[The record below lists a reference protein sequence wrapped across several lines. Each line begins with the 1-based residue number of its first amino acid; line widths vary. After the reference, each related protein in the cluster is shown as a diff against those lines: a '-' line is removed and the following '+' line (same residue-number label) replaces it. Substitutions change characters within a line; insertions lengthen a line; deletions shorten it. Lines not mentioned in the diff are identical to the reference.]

1 VRLTADRD
9 AARGCVYLG
18 ELAASAACGVNGETA
33 SGDCA
38 AQALR
43 AGGDLIVRDGG
54 RGLIFACKA
63 RP

>member
-1 VRLTADRD
+1 
-9 AARGCVYLG
+9 VYLG
-18 ELAASAACGVNGETA
+18 ELPASTACDVNGETA
-33 SGDCA
+33 SGECA

-43 AGGDLIVRDGG
+43 AGGDLIVRDAG